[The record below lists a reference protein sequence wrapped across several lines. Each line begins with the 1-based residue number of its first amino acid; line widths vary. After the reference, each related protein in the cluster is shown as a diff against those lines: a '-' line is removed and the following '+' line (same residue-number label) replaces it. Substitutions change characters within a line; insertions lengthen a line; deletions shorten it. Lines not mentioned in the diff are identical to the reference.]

1 MGITLQTIFQPINE
15 FFMSVF
21 GLGAESQVAFR
32 FDKFGSVV
40 SDADFK
46 NPINPEL
53 GYSPEL
59 AVERFSSLVNRVPID
74 AGDQANIVLSANAMD
89 DAYFFRL
96 VGPSLPFIA
105 EGVDAATKQAII
117 EAFSLLKQD
126 AQQKWE
132 TIVSASLISPALQFH
147 PSLATPENWY
157 DATDNSIWTS
167 HTIVIEEAPAPEFD
181 PDLWKLPLNA
191 VLLAPLLKVIPT
203 PPEPDPPPDE
213 LLIRLRELE
222 TIPEEA
228 VVLDAQ
234 AIEARIMPELRT
246 LDADAAVDISAVE
259 LQALESEV
267 LARNTAT
274 EMTRIDNSVIA
285 EVAPTLTNAVVVE
298 YENRF
303 QALDIQDRVVING
316 YVGAKMPTA
325 PVTTNRISI
334 TFEYCAV
341 QIRRPWYLDAF
352 VAQPSW
358 FIPNTPKGTIT
369 AAGAANN
376 LSWLPIGFVAIRK
389 LDIAADWTAD
399 DIDIAAK
406 ATDFGPFKITPD
418 LVNGRLTHSGLQVF
432 GWMLQQLPA
441 LPPNEPPA

>member
-1 MGITLQTIFQPINE
+1 MGITLQNLFQPVND

-21 GLGAESQVAFR
+21 GLGPESPVAFR

-74 AGDQANIVLSANAMD
+74 AGDQANIVLSANSMD
-89 DAYFFRL
+89 DTYFFRL
-96 VGPSLPFIA
+96 VAPSLPFVA
-105 EGVDAATKQAII
+105 EGVDAATKQAMI

-126 AQQKWE
+126 AQRKWE

-167 HTIVIEEAPAPEFD
+167 HTIIVEEAPSPEFD

-191 VLLAPLLKVIPT
+191 VALAPLLKVIPL
-203 PPEPDPPPDE
+203 PIEPDPPPDE
-213 LLIRLRELE
+213 LLLHLHELD
-222 TIPEEA
+222 TIPEEP
-228 VVLDAQ
+228 VVLNAEVL
-234 AIEARIMPELRT
+234 EAMVMPELHAV
-246 LDADAAVDISAVE
+246 DPDAAVDISAVE
-259 LQALESEV
+259 LHALETEV
-267 LARNTAT
+267 LAHNSASAV
-274 EMTRIDNSVIA
+274 TRIDNALIT
-285 EVAPTLTNAVVVE
+285 EVAPTLTNAVFVE
-298 YENRF
+298 YEDRLS
-303 QALDIQDRVVING
+303 ALDIQDRVVISG

-341 QIRRPWYLDAF
+341 QIQRPWYLDAF

-369 AAGAANN
+369 DTAAANN

-389 LDIAADWTAD
+389 LDISADWSAD
-399 DIDIAAK
+399 DIATAAN
-406 ATDFGPFKITPD
+406 ATEFGPFKITPD
-418 LVNGRLTHSGLQVF
+418 MANGRLTHSGLQVF
-432 GWMLQQLPA
+432 GWMLQEMPA